1 MELLEGTSF
10 VNIISSKGYLNEKV
24 TKLIIKQLIEAVD
37 YCHSQNV
44 VHRDIKPD
52 NVMVNVINNMGDEHY
67 IVKLCDF
74 GIATILEPG
83 QSS

>member
-1 MELLEGTSF
+1 
-10 VNIISSKGYLNEKV
+10 
-24 TKLIIKQLIEAVD
+24 VD

-52 NVMVNVINNMGDEHY
+52 NIMVKIISTVGNEHY

-74 GIATILEPG
+74 GIATILEEG
-83 QSS
+83 KQSNTLCGTIDYLAPE